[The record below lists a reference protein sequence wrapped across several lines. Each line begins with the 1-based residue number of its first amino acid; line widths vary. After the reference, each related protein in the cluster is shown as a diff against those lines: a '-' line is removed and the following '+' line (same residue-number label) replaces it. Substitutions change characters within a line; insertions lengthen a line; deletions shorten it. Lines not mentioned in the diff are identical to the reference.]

1 MAVYR
6 AGETM
11 NRIPYGNVEA
21 PLRKRIGKRVL
32 LASRSGQLGGMELRL
47 ADEARFLTHRGDIS
61 MLALSPFPDRNAWL
75 DKLLSDNPDFSH
87 FEFDPPPF
95 FEEWAWRRRNFLLA
109 RMLWPARLRRARF
122 DFAHIFYAW
131 TFEGGSRLWLC
142 HKAGVPCV
150 LSIHNAFPTGEL
162 VPWYARFTD
171 ESFASVRGLYA
182 VSQSA
187 LDHFISTYGK
197 YVREGTVVRA
207 IPNFVDVSRFNPSP
221 AIRLQTRFELGIP
234 ADAKVIGSVGRIDVQ
249 KQPFHVLETFD
260 RLWVARQDIYLLFCG
275 QGPLKDKVE
284 AEAARKPWADRVRFL
299 GFRSDAERVFPALDV
314 HLLLSKQEGF
324 GISTVEAMA
333 CGVAVVATDVP
344 GSRDILKG
352 TQAGRLVPFGDVE
365 AAAGM
370 AALFLDSPEMRSV
383 TGEVSRRLA
392 VENYS
397 KENWARRLENFYS
410 ETMDA

>member
-1 MAVYR
+1 
-6 AGETM
+6 M
-11 NRIPYGNVEA
+11 NLISSRNIEPS
-21 PLRKRIGKRVL
+21 PRKRTGKRIL

-47 ADEARFLTHRGDIS
+47 ADEARFLAHRGYTS
-61 MLALSPFPDRNAWL
+61 LLALSPFPDRNVWL
-75 DKLLSDNPDFSH
+75 DKLLSDNPDFSR

-95 FEEWAWRRRNFLLA
+95 FEEWAWRYRNFLLA
-109 RMLWPARLRRARF
+109 RMLWPPRLRRAKF

-150 LSIHNAFPTGEL
+150 LSVHNAFPKAQL
-162 VPWYARFTD
+162 LPWYARLTD

-187 LDHFISTYGK
+187 LDHFVSTYGR
-197 YVREGTVVRA
+197 YIREGTVVRA
-207 IPNFVDVSRFNPSP
+207 IPNFVDVSRFTPSP

-234 ADAKVIGSVGRIDVQ
+234 EDAKVIGSVGRVDVQ

-260 RLWVARQDIYLLFCG
+260 RLWAVRQDIYLVFCG

-284 AEAARKPWADRVRFL
+284 AEADRKPWADRVRFL
-299 GFRSDAERVFPALDV
+299 GFRNDTERIFPALDV

-333 CGVAVVATDVP
+333 CGVPVVATDVP

-352 TQAGRLVPFGDVE
+352 TQAGRLVPFGDIGAV
-365 AAAGM
+365 ARM
-370 AALFLDSPEMRSV
+370 AALFLDSPDMGSV
-383 TGEVSRRLA
+383 TGEVSRRFA

-397 KENWARRLENFYS
+397 KETWARRLENFYN
-410 ETMDA
+410 ETMDT